1 MPRLGSPFAAT
12 VGLDMA
18 VALHAEGFHFG
29 GSLRA
34 DNTLCHQSNP
44 PYSIFNSFH
53 IDCRG
58 RDRGLALGYQ
68 DENKIPPANNRGSV
82 LRPCSVDVQNAH
94 HHDKATRDFCERNSP
109 VPGYSLK
116 GLATALTNCLGTC
129 PACPQSL
136 LQRVQEGHC
145 SSLSAALRSL
155 DDGVRTSQP

>member
-1 MPRLGSPFAAT
+1 MARFESAFPAA

-18 VALHAEGFHFG
+18 VALHAERFHFG

-53 IDCRG
+53 VDCRG
-58 RDRGLALGYQ
+58 QSRGLTLGYQ

-116 GLATALTNCLGTC
+116 GLATALANRLGTC

-155 DDGVRTSQP
+155 GDGGNPPQP